1 MTEQSILVPQRR
13 FKEFKSTQAWEEIEL
28 KNMGKTFTGLS
39 GKTKD
44 DFGHGSAEFVTYM
57 NVFSNPI
64 SDTTMTENVEVDLK
78 QNKLEYG
85 DVLFTVSSETPQEV
99 GMSSVWLSNRPNVYL
114 NSFCFG
120 YRPTVNVS
128 YLFLAY
134 LFRSDTVRKKMMLLA
149 QGISRYNISKNKVME
164 LQVGLPNIYEQEKI
178 GNFFKQLDHT
188 ISLHRRKLEKIK
200 ALKSAYLSEMFP
212 GKGEFV
218 PKRRFSG
225 FTQDWQV
232 KKMGELAGNFE
243 YGLNASAISFD
254 GINKYIRITDI
265 DDETRTF
272 NQRALTSPD
281 AKLFNAE
288 NYVLKKGDILFA
300 RTGASVGKTYRYR
313 ESDGK
318 VYYAGFLIRARI
330 DPQFDS
336 EFVFQSTLT
345 KQYYDFV
352 RITSQRSG
360 QPGINAQEYSQF
372 NLMVPVLEEQ
382 RKIGNFFKQLDD
394 IITHHQSKLKKL
406 QNLKKAYLH
415 EMFV

>member
-1 MTEQSILVPQRR
+1 MIEQSTLVPQRR
-13 FKEFKSTQAWEEIEL
+13 FKEFKSTQAWEQFEL

-64 SDTTMTENVEVDLK
+64 SDTTMTENVEIDLK

-164 LQVGLPNIYEQEKI
+164 LQVELPNISEQEKI
-178 GNFFKQLDHT
+178 GSFFKRLDYT
-188 ISLHRRKLEKIK
+188 ISLQQRKLEKIK
-200 ALKSAYLSEMFP
+200 ALKAAYLSEMFP
-212 GKGEFV
+212 AKGEFV

-225 FTQDWQV
+225 FTQDWKQYQL
-232 KKMGELAGNFE
+232 GELGSVAM
-243 YGLNASAISFD
+243 
-254 GINKYIRITDI
+254 NKRIFKGQTSNSGEVPFYKI
-265 DDETRTF
+265 GTF
-272 NQRALTSPD
+272 GKKPD
-281 AKLFNAE
+281 AFISKKLFEEYKAKFPYPE
-288 NYVLKKGDILFA
+288 AGDILISA
-300 RTGASVGKTYRYR
+300 AGSIGRTVEYKGRDEYFQDSNIVWLKHDERLDN
-313 ESDGK
+313 S
-318 VYYAGFLIRARI
+318 FLKHFYSIVKWQGLEGSTIKRLYNKDILNTIINVPSLYEQQRI
-330 DPQFDS
+330 GYFFNQF
-336 EFVFQSTLT
+336 
-345 KQYYDFV
+345 
-352 RITSQRSG
+352 
-360 QPGINAQEYSQF
+360 
-372 NLMVPVLEEQ
+372 
-382 RKIGNFFKQLDD
+382 DD
-394 IITHHQSKLKKL
+394 IITLHQSKLEKL